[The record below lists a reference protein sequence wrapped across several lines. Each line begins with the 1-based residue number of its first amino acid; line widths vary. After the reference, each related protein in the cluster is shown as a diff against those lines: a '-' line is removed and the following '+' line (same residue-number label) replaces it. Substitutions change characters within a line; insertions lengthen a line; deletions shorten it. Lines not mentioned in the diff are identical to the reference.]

1 MSRRNFRTAVDFLA
15 RSSAAPGPPT
25 FEVAARGLEIGLGCR
40 WAGVVQRS
48 AGADGLT
55 MLVFR
60 ADGAPAPAVPVA
72 LSGSAAAAL
81 YEGDGAEGVCW
92 RRGDLRAA
100 FPDDPLFAG
109 GAPRFFAAEV
119 FRDATGAPAG
129 HVFAMDD
136 RDRKDG
142 PEARALLRLVSERIS
157 ADFAAWRIA
166 ECGVPGGA
174 HCVRLIDALRSI
186 FWKMDPDLKRITSI
200 SSEAEVVLGYPCE
213 SWYED
218 GVWKSR
224 LNPEDYDRAHALL
237 ARALRENDVPDF
249 ELRFTA
255 ADGREIWL
263 RCIVSPNEITG
274 HATGLAG
281 WLVDISKRKN
291 FEVDLVES
299 ARRFRDF
306 AEAHTDWFWEMDA
319 NLRFSFLS
327 ERFQRVTGIV
337 PADLLGRSQRE
348 LLATNSALI
357 DEVATKEAWEQHICE
372 IEAHQPFQDFRHPA
386 PGTDGH
392 SLHLSISGKP
402 IFDPKGAF
410 KGYRGTG
417 TDITERVRTEKAL
430 RESERR
436 LRLQSERAEEASRAK
451 SEFLAN
457 MSHEIRTP
465 LNAIIG
471 FSDSM
476 RREIV
481 GPLGSARYV
490 EYASAIYSSGLHL
503 LELVNDVL
511 DLSKIEAG
519 RYILTR
525 KALDLVAVV
534 ESCLQITR
542 ETATRKAIKVTLDV
556 GADYPFVDA
565 DVRAIKQVILNLL
578 SNALKYTNDGGRV
591 TVSLKVQAADV
602 FIVVSDTGI
611 GIPKSE
617 IATLTEAFV
626 QGRSEHAYLAH
637 EGTGL
642 GLAITESLIQMHGGT
657 LTIESEV
664 GVGTSVTIFLPDA
677 VVSRT
682 LARAPSAQE

>member
-1 MSRRNFRTAVDFLA
+1 MS
-15 RSSAAPGPPT
+15 
-25 FEVAARGLEIGLGCR
+25 GLG
-40 WAGVVQRS
+40 
-48 AGADGLT
+48 
-55 MLVFR
+55 
-60 ADGAPAPAVPVA
+60 
-72 LSGSAAAAL
+72 
-81 YEGDGAEGVCW
+81 
-92 RRGDLRAA
+92 
-100 FPDDPLFAG
+100 
-109 GAPRFFAAEV
+109 
-119 FRDATGAPAG
+119 
-129 HVFAMDD
+129 
-136 RDRKDG
+136 
-142 PEARALLRLVSERIS
+142 
-157 ADFAAWRIA
+157 
-166 ECGVPGGA
+166 
-174 HCVRLIDALRSI
+174 
-186 FWKMDPDLKRITSI
+186 
-200 SSEAEVVLGYPCE
+200 
-213 SWYED
+213 
-218 GVWKSR
+218 
-224 LNPEDYDRAHALL
+224 
-237 ARALRENDVPDF
+237 
-249 ELRFTA
+249 
-255 ADGREIWL
+255 
-263 RCIVSPNEITG
+263 
-274 HATGLAG
+274 G

-306 AEAHTDWFWEMDA
+306 AEAHTDWFWEMDE

-337 PADLLGRSQRE
+337 PSDLLGRSQRE
-348 LLATNSALI
+348 LLATSSALI
-357 DEVATKEAWEQHICE
+357 DEVATKEAWEKHIRE
-372 IEAHQPFQDFRHPA
+372 IETHQPFQDFRHPA

-392 SLHLSISGKP
+392 PQHLSISGKP
-402 IFDPKGAF
+402 VFDAKGAF

-436 LRLQSERAEEASRAK
+436 LRQQSERAEEASRAK

-481 GPLGSARYV
+481 GPLGSTRYV

-542 ETATRKAIKVTLDV
+542 ETATRKSIKVTLDAA
-556 GADYPFVDA
+556 ADYPFVDA

-591 TVSLKVQAADV
+591 TISLKVQAADV
-602 FIVVSDTGI
+602 FMTVTDTGV

-626 QGRSEHAYLAH
+626 QGRSDHAYLAH

-642 GLAITESLIQMHGGT
+642 GLAITESLVKLHGGT

-664 GVGTSVTIFLPDA
+664 GVGTSVTILLPDA
-677 VVSRT
+677 AVSRK
-682 LARAPSAQE
+682 AGRAVASGQE